1 MRLPQR
7 RSTDIVLEKSVEY
20 SPMGHWRWSSVGQT
34 TSSNM
39 RIIAWGQRNT
49 SPMNMFLKFNEL
61 LLNVQ
66 MLVVPYSVDSFLTFF
81 KSAIFNVS
89 AW

>member
-1 MRLPQR
+1 MLIPINDKVAPTEINRYCSR
-7 RSTDIVLEKSVEY
+7 KKSVEY

-34 TSSNM
+34 TSANILWYIM

-61 LLNVQ
+61 
-66 MLVVPYSVDSFLTFF
+66 
-81 KSAIFNVS
+81 
-89 AW
+89 